1 MGFITAQ
8 KIREAYDKK
17 ECVVVIIYGSLGI
30 GKSTMA
36 CKILAE
42 VYGTKGK
49 NGKIEKN
56 WEAVKSRIVFTP
68 KEFVE
73 KVEHLISNDLREKA
87 LIWDDAGLAL
97 LSLDFNNPWV
107 KDVTRFFNVMR
118 TCLSCLILTTPLPT
132 WIVRKIRGFPQ
143 CITIKIIR
151 AQSDKTHPKRYR
163 IGRAYRYWISPDMKK
178 TGVTTIYEDHFTALM
193 PNDFFYEFY
202 EPYRNSYTKVAVRGM
217 RDHLKD
223 AIMDSGE
230 ELLS

>member
-1 MGFITAQ
+1 
-8 KIREAYDKK
+8 
-17 ECVVVIIYGSLGI
+17 V
-30 GKSTMA
+30 GKSTLA

-49 NGKIEKN
+49 NGKIKKN

-73 KVEHLISNDLREKA
+73 KVEYLVTNDLREKC

-132 WIVRKIRGFPQ
+132 WIVKKIRGFPQ
-143 CITIKIIR
+143 CITIKVIR
-151 AQSDKTHPKRYR
+151 AKSDKTHPKRYR
-163 IGRAYRYWISPDMKK
+163 IGRAYRFWISPDMKK
-178 TGVTTIYEDHFTALM
+178 TGVTTIYEDYFTAIM
-193 PNDFFYEFY
+193 PNPFYHGWY
-202 EPYRNSYTKVAVRGM
+202 KPYRISYTKVAVKGLRH
-217 RDHLKD
+217 HLGD
-223 AIMDSGE
+223 AQTDFGE
-230 ELLS
+230 EV